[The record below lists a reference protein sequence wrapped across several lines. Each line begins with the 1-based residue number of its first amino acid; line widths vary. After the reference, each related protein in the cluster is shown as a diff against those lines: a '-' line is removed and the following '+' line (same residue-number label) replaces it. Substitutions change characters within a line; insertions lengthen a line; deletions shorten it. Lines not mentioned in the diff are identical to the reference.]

1 MLSFKY
7 KSQKDNMFV
16 ELMLRKSD
24 AKNVLDEFIP
34 IIKSKAFFSIYN
46 LTNKYIFFRNVI
58 RIELLKLQ

>member
-16 ELMLRKSD
+16 ELILRKSD

-34 IIKSKAFFSIYN
+34 IIKSKAFFSI
-46 LTNKYIFFRNVI
+46 I
-58 RIELLKLQ
+58 